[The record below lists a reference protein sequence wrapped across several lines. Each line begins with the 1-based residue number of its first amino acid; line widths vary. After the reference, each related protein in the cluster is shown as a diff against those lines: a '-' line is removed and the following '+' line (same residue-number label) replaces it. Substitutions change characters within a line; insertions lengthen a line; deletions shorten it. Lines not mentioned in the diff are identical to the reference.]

1 VNAGADWIRGR
12 LAPPSAGSRPRV
24 VIDTDAANEIDDQFA
39 LAWALLSPAKL
50 DVLAVYAAPYSF
62 EHRRRE
68 MLRARAL
75 RDAIAR
81 GASDA
86 ATALPWDHELLEQHA
101 ARIERLERAGHTLES
116 IAGWPIFCTPQEGMQ
131 RSEAEIRRVFAA
143 LGLDAAGRVFAG
155 STAYLPGQ
163 GVPPPSPAT
172 EHLIAAA
179 RATPPDGPPLYVVAI
194 GCPTNVAS
202 ALLQASDIARHVV
215 VVWTSGWPS
224 HAPHVNFSLNLEQDL
239 AASRV
244 LFASGVP
251 LVYLPGFH
259 VGAQL
264 RLSLPEVEAH
274 VAKAGAIGALL
285 HALYLANPLAP
296 FGGFDVHAPG
306 FSWVIWDLINIAWL
320 IEPAWVPSTLVSTPA
335 LGDDRRWIARGPGA
349 PPMREAHAVARDA
362 IFGDLFAALAHAP
375 R

>member
-1 VNAGADWIRGR
+1 
-12 LAPPSAGSRPRV
+12 V

-39 LAWALLSPAKL
+39 LAWTLLSPERL

-62 EHRRRE
+62 EHRRLE

-75 RDAIAR
+75 RDALAA
-81 GASDA
+81 GAGPSSA
-86 ATALPWDHELLEQHA
+86 PPFDHELLDQHR

-116 IAGWPIFCTPQEGMQ
+116 IAGWPIFCTPQEGMR

-143 LGLDAAGRVFAG
+143 LGLDPAGRVFAG
-155 STAYLPGQ
+155 SHAYLAADGA
-163 GVPPPSPAT
+163 PPASAAT
-172 EHLIAAA
+172 EHLIATA
-179 RATPPDGPPLYVVAI
+179 RTLASPGEPLYVVAI

-202 ALLQASDIARHVV
+202 ALIQAPDIAERIV

-224 HAPHVNFSLNLEQDL
+224 HAPHVNFALNLEQDL
-239 AASRV
+239 AASRL
-244 LFASGVP
+244 LFEGEVP

-274 VAKAGAIGALL
+274 VAGAGAIGGLL
-285 HALYLANPLAP
+285 HALYLDNPLAP
-296 FGGFDVHAPG
+296 IGGFDVHASG

-335 LGDDRRWIARGPGA
+335 LGDDRRWVARGPGA

-362 IFGDLFAALAHAP
+362 IFGDLFAALARAP
-375 R
+375 A